1 MRCCSAQPVARLAR
15 PDARAPRAAGAAR
28 IRSFPPVAD
37 ARARVLV
44 LGSMPGV
51 ASLAAGHYYAHPR
64 NQFWRLLQ
72 DALGEPLLEAGWD
85 ERYERLK
92 ARGIA
97 LWDAID
103 GCERD
108 GSLDAA
114 IRRASPNDLAGLLRT
129 LPALQRV
136 LFNGR
141 TAARAAAV
149 VASAGVDTV
158 VLPSSS
164 PAHAGVAYDEK
175 LRLWREALRPLRR
188 GQRHRSVEVPIVLS
202 ELDGVRYLHFGTPW
216 VQGAMLVGHP
226 EALVLEYVQRM
237 MAWLL
242 FRPAACDILQL
253 GLGAGALARFCRHR
267 LRGTSVTV
275 IEASRDV
282 IDVCRGAFALGP
294 DDARLR
300 VRCDDAAAFV
310 SRRGSAGRHDVIQ
323 VDLYDAQARGPTCDS
338 LAFYQACRRALREP
352 GICVIN
358 LFGRHRSYRT
368 NLARIRAAFDGRLLE
383 LPGGTAGNRIVIAFA
398 GPPLRVPWRALETR
412 ARVLEANLG
421 LPAPRWVRTLRDA
434 QADAVCMV

>member
-1 MRCCSAQPVARLAR
+1 MRCCSALPEARLAR
-15 PDARAPRAAGAAR
+15 AEVRAPRAGSAAR
-28 IRSFPPVAD
+28 IHSFPPVAD
-37 ARARVLV
+37 AQARVLV

-51 ASLAAGHYYAHPR
+51 ASLAAGRYYAHPR

-72 DALGEPLLEAGWD
+72 DALGEPLLEAGWE

-97 LWDAID
+97 LWDAFD
-103 GCERD
+103 GCERK

-141 TAARAAAV
+141 TAARAAATLE
-149 VASAGVDTV
+149 AAGVETV
-158 VLPSSS
+158 ALPSSS
-164 PAHAGVAYDEK
+164 PAHAGVGYDEK
-175 LRLWREALRPLRR
+175 LRRWREALRPVLRSR
-188 GQRHRSVEVPIVLS
+188 RHRSVEVPIVLS

-216 VQGAMLVGHP
+216 VQGAMLLDHP
-226 EALVLEYVQRM
+226 DALVLEYVQRM

-242 FRPAACDILQL
+242 FRPAPGHILQL
-253 GLGAGALARFCRHR
+253 GLGAGALARFCRQR
-267 LRGTSVTV
+267 LRGTNVTV

-282 IDVCRGAFALGP
+282 IDVCRGAFALGA
-294 DDARLR
+294 DDARMR

-338 LAFYQACRRALREP
+338 LPFYQACRRALREP
-352 GICVIN
+352 GICVVN
-358 LFGRHRSYRT
+358 LFGRHRSYRA
-368 NLARIRAAFDGRLLE
+368 NLAHIRTAFDGRLLE
-383 LPGGTAGNRIVIAFA
+383 LPGGTAGNRVVIAFA
-398 GPPLRVPWRALETR
+398 GPPLRVPWHQ
-412 ARVLEANLG
+412 LEARAQVLQTSLG
-421 LPAPRWVRTLRDA
+421 LPALRWVRALED
-434 QADAVCMV
+434 QVSGAVCMV